1 MAWTCVWVF
10 VALLH
15 GGAPLLEKRKRSFSI
30 VGNEARAR
38 FSNGRRR
45 VSALRRCPRN
55 GRRK

>member
-15 GGAPLLEKRKRSFSI
+15 GGAPLLEKRKKSFSI
-30 VGNEARAR
+30 VGNEAKAR
-38 FSNGRRR
+38 FSD
-45 VSALRRCPRN
+45 